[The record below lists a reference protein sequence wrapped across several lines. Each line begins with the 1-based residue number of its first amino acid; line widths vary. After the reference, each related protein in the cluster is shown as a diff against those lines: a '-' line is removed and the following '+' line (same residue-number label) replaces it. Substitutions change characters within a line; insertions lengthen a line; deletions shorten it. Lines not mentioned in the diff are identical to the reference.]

1 MTRVFLAAILVS
13 ILIGL
18 SVAGGTALGRVIELE
33 KTNSINNLVVTAPGN
48 FPMSY
53 QGFLTTTDGSNVPDG
68 PHDVVFS
75 IYETNATA
83 TAEWQET
90 QRVNTQSGMF
100 STYLGLTN
108 PINPSI
114 FVNSQ
119 DAFLGLKVDSDSE
132 SLPRTR
138 LAYVPYAIYSVE
150 ALHAKVADDLDCVG
164 CIESENLGFDPTGPK
179 GDKGNIGSVGPRGL
193 QGEQGPVGR
202 GGLQTVYTTGSTK
215 YVTKQGNEYSDVP
228 GMSIDVSL
236 TENSMLAI
244 TGHIVVNSVGFAAV
258 RDSALVRILAD
269 DSTFQQEIRFL
280 VADTNEQ
287 PIFVP
292 FNQFIPLPIGDHTLK
307 VQWFANGDGQTITS
321 ANRTMNVAVYSIP

>member
-1 MTRVFLAAILVS
+1 MTRILLAAILVS
-13 ILIGL
+13 ILVGL
-18 SVAGGTALGRVIELE
+18 SVAGGTALGRVIEFE
-33 KTNSINNLVVTAPGN
+33 KTNSVDNPVVTAPGN

-53 QGFLTTTDGSNVPDG
+53 QGLLTTADGSDVPDG

-75 IYETNATA
+75 IYKTNT
-83 TAEWQET
+83 TTTPEWQEA
-90 QRVNTQSGMF
+90 QRVTTKSGMF

-119 DAFLGLKVDSDSE
+119 DAFLGVKVDSDSE

-179 GDKGNIGSVGPRGL
+179 GDKGDIGSIGARGP
-193 QGEQGPVGR
+193 QGQQGPTGL
-202 GGLQTVYTTGSTK
+202 GGLQAVFTTGSTA
-215 YVTKQGNEYSDVP
+215 YVTTKGTGYSDVP

-236 TENSMLAI
+236 TENSILAI

-258 RDSALVRILAD
+258 RGSALVRILAG
-269 DSTFQQEIRFL
+269 DSTFHQEIRFL

-292 FNQFIPLPIGDHTLK
+292 FNHFISLPRGNHKLK
-307 VQWFANGDGQTITS
+307 VQWFATGDRQTITS
-321 ANRTMNVAVYSIP
+321 ANRMMNVAVYSEP